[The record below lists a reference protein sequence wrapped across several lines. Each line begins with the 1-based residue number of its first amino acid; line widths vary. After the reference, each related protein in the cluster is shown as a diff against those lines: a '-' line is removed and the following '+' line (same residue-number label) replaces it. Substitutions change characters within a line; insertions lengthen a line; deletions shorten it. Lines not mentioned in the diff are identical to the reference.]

1 MATERKAL
9 RQVNAILFPISVP
22 NGEGIGAKARI
33 RQSVLANRNR
43 SEMTLWHLITLR
55 FLNEGL

>member
-9 RQVNAILFPISVP
+9 RQVSAMLFPISSP

-33 RQSVLANRNR
+33 RQRMLADRNR
-43 SEMTLWHLITLR
+43 RETTLWRLIAFR
-55 FLNEGL
+55 F